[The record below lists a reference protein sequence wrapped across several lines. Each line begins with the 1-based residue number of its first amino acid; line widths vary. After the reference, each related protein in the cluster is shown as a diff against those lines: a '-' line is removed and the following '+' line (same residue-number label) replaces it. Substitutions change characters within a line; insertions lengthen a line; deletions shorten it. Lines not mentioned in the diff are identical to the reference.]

1 MKADGYQYW
10 EYVLCYVDVLLAISD
25 NPTRIMK
32 SIQSKFSLKDDK
44 MEKPENYLGADM
56 SEMYNADGD
65 LCWAMSSDKYCQAL
79 VKNVEADLEK
89 KGIRLPSKCYTLM
102 SSGYR
107 PEMDCSCEL
116 KAEGIRR
123 YQEIIGQLR

>member
-1 MKADGYQYW
+1 MRDDGFQYW
-10 EYVLCYVDVLLAISD
+10 EYVLCYVDDLLVISD

-32 SIQSKFSLKDDK
+32 SIQSQFSLKDDK
-44 MEKPENYLGADM
+44 MEKPKNYLGADM

-65 LCWAMSSDKYCQAL
+65 SCWAMSSDKYCQAL

-89 KGIRLPSKCYTLM
+89 KGIRLPSKCYIPM

-116 KAEGIRR
+116 KVYVNIKK
-123 YQEIIGQLR
+123 

>member
-1 MKADGYQYW
+1 
-10 EYVLCYVDVLLAISD
+10 
-25 NPTRIMK
+25 
-32 SIQSKFSLKDDK
+32 
-44 MEKPENYLGADM
+44 
-56 SEMYNADGD
+56 
-65 LCWAMSSDKYCQAL
+65 MSSDKYCQAL

-89 KGIRLPSKCYTLM
+89 KGIRLPSKCYTPM

-123 YQEIIGQLR
+123 YQEIIGQLRWAIEDIITVCTPWIAKGGTPRAGITHSGILEVS